1 MLNLLKEL
9 WPLHRTINC
18 DDIDK
23 AFNICRKYLN
33 DNKNFKYYKFKPGT
47 NVMTWQIPYRY
58 KVNKA
63 FLKING
69 KTIADFQKNPLH
81 LLSYSIPLKSQGK
94 LKDIRKN
101 IYYNKKLPNS
111 IPWEFKYYE
120 KNWGFCVKYND
131 YKKFKDND
139 NYKLEI
145 DVEFQNKAMTV
156 ADYFLPGKSKDEI
169 LFMTNICHPMQ
180 VNDSLS
186 GLVVALEL
194 AKKISKIKNRRLGF
208 RVLIVPETI
217 GTIAWFSKLKKNQIN
232 KIKYAWFCEMVG
244 HNNSFILQHS
254 RQGYDALIDRAFVIT
269 LSKYK
274 KHGVYRTGAFRE
286 VVASDEMVSNG
297 PGIDIPTP
305 SLTRW
310 PYKEYHTSFDSPKI
324 ITEANLNETLKLF
337 NELYYIL
344 DKNYYPK
351 RNFTGPVMLSRY
363 NLWVDWREDWKLNI
377 SLDKL
382 MLMLEGDKS
391 IIDIAY
397 ELNLNF
403 ETVFDFV
410 EKLFLNKLIT
420 KYKSN

>member
-1 MLNLLKEL
+1 MFNLLKKL

-18 DDIDK
+18 EEIDE
-23 AFNICRKYLN
+23 AFNICKEYLN
-33 DNKNFKYYKFKPGT
+33 DNKNYNLHKFKPGT
-47 NVMTWQIPYRY
+47 DVMTWKIPYRY

-63 FLKING
+63 ILKING
-69 KTIADFQKNPLH
+69 KVIADFDKNPLH
-81 LLSYSIPLKSQGK
+81 LLSYSVPKKSKGK
-94 LKDIRKN
+94 LKDIRKH
-101 IYYNKKLPNS
+101 IYFSKKLPNS

-120 KNWGFCVKYND
+120 KNWGFCVKYKD
-131 YKKFKDND
+131 YKKYKDTD
-139 NYKLEI
+139 NYDLEI

-156 ADYFLPGKSKDEI
+156 ADYFIPGKSKDEI

-180 VNDSLS
+180 VNDSLT

-194 AKKISKIKNRRLGF
+194 AKKIRKIKNRRLGL
-208 RVLIVPETI
+208 RILIVPETI
-217 GTIAWFSKLKKNQIN
+217 GTVAWFSKLKKNQIN
-232 KIKYAWFCEMVG
+232 RIKYAWFCEMVG

-254 RQGYDALIDRAFVIT
+254 RQGSEALIDKAFLVT
-269 LSKYK
+269 LNKYK
-274 KHGVYRTGAFRE
+274 KHGIYRTGAFRE

-297 PGIDIPTP
+297 PGFDIPTP

-324 ITEANLNETLKLF
+324 IDKSNLNETLDFF
-337 NELYYIL
+337 NDLYEVI

-351 RNFTGPVMLSRY
+351 RNFTGPIMLSRY
-363 NLWVDWREDWKLNI
+363 NLWIDWRDDWDLNI

-391 IIDIAY
+391 IIDISY

-403 ETVFDFV
+403 YTVYKFID
-410 EKLFLNKLIT
+410 KLYSNKLIT
-420 KYKSN
+420 KSF